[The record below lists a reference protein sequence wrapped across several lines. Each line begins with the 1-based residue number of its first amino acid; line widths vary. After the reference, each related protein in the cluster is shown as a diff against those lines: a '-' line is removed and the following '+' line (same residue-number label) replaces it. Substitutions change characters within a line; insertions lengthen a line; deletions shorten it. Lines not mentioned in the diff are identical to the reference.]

1 MDAVYRATQA
11 NIEQN
16 FGRFA
21 EQCATDVFAVP
32 DALMQA
38 NDLAENLPS
47 CSVEEEKALDDEL
60 RQLRRRLTHHVA
72 VKNHCEDQCAKLEA
86 EMADHAEVAAALKDG
101 KENSS
106 IFAGLPGG
114 KNEAERAAGAI
125 VAAAR
130 QLQPLARRLEGEPA
144 VVRAAVGLHADHRRA
159 EHDAPRGVSA

>member
-1 MDAVYRATQA
+1 MYRASQA

-86 EMADHAEVAAALKDG
+86 EMADHAEVAAV
-101 KENSS
+101 
-106 IFAGLPGG
+106 LP
-114 KNEAERAAGAI
+114 ARDPRRHRERAA
-125 VAAAR
+125 
-130 QLQPLARRLEGEPA
+130 P
-144 VVRAAVGLHADHRRA
+144 HRRPRRNGLAWSRPQSTA
-159 EHDAPRGVSA
+159 EAVSPVKVDRDVIQGPPVRRGEDSVCRPKEGRQRGEDP